1 VYPNATT
8 LPFSGGFIM
17 KARDVMTKSVVTV
30 RPETTVREIAR
41 RLIERNVSAV
51 PVVDL
56 EERVVGIVSEGD
68 LMRRPESD
76 TERYPS
82 WWLHL
87 FAGADEWAQ
96 QYVKSHGLTA
106 ADVMTCSVI
115 TASEE
120 TSLEDIATLLEKYR
134 IKRVPIVRDG
144 RLVGIV
150 SRANLLHG
158 LVAGTL
164 RISPTPSDAQ
174 IKQALDKSLAEAG
187 VRTDFL
193 NVMIS
198 QGVIRIWGMIESEE
212 EKRAAQIA
220 AERIPGVKRVL
231 IDADV
236 FPTDRRLKFWE

>member
-1 VYPNATT
+1 
-8 LPFSGGFIM
+8 M

-51 PVVDL
+51 PVVDV

-68 LMRRPESD
+68 LMRRPESE
-76 TERYPS
+76 TERQPS

-87 FAGADEWAQ
+87 FAGAEEWAQ
-96 QYVKSHGLTA
+96 QYVKSHGLAA
-106 ADVMTCSVI
+106 ADVMTRGVI

-120 TSLEDIATLLEKYR
+120 TPVEEIATLLEKHR

-158 LVAGTL
+158 LIAGTL
-164 RISPTPSDAQ
+164 RVSPTPSDAQ
-174 IKQALDKSLAEAG
+174 MRQALDKSLAEAG

-193 NVMIS
+193 NVVIS
-198 QGVIRIWGMIESEE
+198 HGVVRLWGMVESEE
-212 EKRAAQIA
+212 EKRAAQLA

-236 FPTDRRLKFWE
+236 FPADRRLRYWE

>member
-1 VYPNATT
+1 
-8 LPFSGGFIM
+8 M
-17 KARDVMTKSVVTV
+17 KARDVMTKSVVIV
-30 RPETTVREIAR
+30 RPETKVREIAR

-51 PVVDL
+51 PVVDA

-68 LMRRPESD
+68 LMRRPESG
-76 TERYPS
+76 TERHPS

-87 FAGADEWAQ
+87 FAGAEDWAQ

-106 ADVMTCSVI
+106 ADVMTRSVI
-115 TASEE
+115 TTSEE
-120 TSLEDIATLLEKYR
+120 TPVEEIATLLEKHR

-158 LVAGTL
+158 LIAGML
-164 RISPTPSDAQ
+164 RVSPTPSDDQ
-174 IKQALDKSLAEAG
+174 MKQALDKSLAEAG
-187 VRTDFL
+187 LRMDFL
-193 NVMIS
+193 NVVIS
-198 QGVIRIWGMIESEE
+198 QGVVRLWGMVESEE
-212 EKRAAQIA
+212 EKRAAQLA

-236 FPTDRRLKFWE
+236 FPADRRLKFWE

>member
-1 VYPNATT
+1 
-8 LPFSGGFIM
+8 M

-51 PVVDL
+51 PVVDV

-68 LMRRPESD
+68 LMRRPESE
-76 TERYPS
+76 TERHPS

-87 FAGADEWAQ
+87 FAGAEEWAQ

-106 ADVMTCSVI
+106 ADVMTRGVI

-120 TSLEDIATLLEKYR
+120 TSMEEIATLLEKHR
-134 IKRVPIVRDG
+134 VKRVPIVRDG
-144 RLVGIV
+144 RLVGLV

-158 LVAGTL
+158 LIAGTL
-164 RISPTPSDAQ
+164 GVSPTPSDAQ
-174 IKQALDKSLAEAG
+174 MRQALDEALSEAG

-193 NVMIS
+193 NVVIS
-198 QGVIRIWGMIESEE
+198 QGVVRLWGMVESEE
-212 EKRAAQIA
+212 EKRAAQLA

-236 FPTDRRLKFWE
+236 FPADRRLRFWE

>member
-1 VYPNATT
+1 
-8 LPFSGGFIM
+8 M
-17 KARDVMTKSVVTV
+17 KAKDVMTKGVLTV
-30 RPETTVREIAR
+30 RPETTVRDIAR

-56 EERVVGIVSEGD
+56 DERVVGIVSEGD
-68 LMRRPESD
+68 LMRRPELD

-87 FAGADEWAQ
+87 FVGADDWAKE
-96 QYVKSHGLTA
+96 YVRSHGLTA
-106 ADVMTCSVI
+106 EDVMTRSVI
-115 TASEE
+115 SASEE
-120 TSLEDIATLLEKYR
+120 TTLEEIATLLEKHR
-134 IKRVPIVRDG
+134 IKRVPILRDG

-164 RISPTPSDAQ
+164 KVSPTPSDTQ
-174 IKQALDKSLAEAG
+174 IKQVLDKSLAEAG
-187 VRTDFL
+187 VRMDFL
-193 NVMIS
+193 NVVIS
-198 QGVIRIWGMIESEE
+198 QGVIRLWGMFESEE

-236 FPTDRRLKFWE
+236 FPADRRLRFWE